1 MIVCHDRRFISV
13 SIASNK
19 CWQSLAMIRTLVM
32 FYRPGTLIVYALRPA
47 LRGSVK
53 KYPGKQYV
61 RRLLSQCFVSCG
73 STNYTALWVTGYLG
87 DLSAVLVVD
96 ELHRQAVDRRCFKR
110 PSRLRNW
117 SVCTPPL
124 TFTRRTASAHIT
136 DHRPKPLLPSSG
148 LFSTVIH
155 SSHPRH
161 TACLLSQFDNWQRQ
175 SLQPTPGVASNI
187 LNTTAVD
194 INSTV

>member
-1 MIVCHDRRFISV
+1 MVVCHDRRFISV

-117 SVCTPPL
+117 SVCAHPP
-124 TFTRRTASAHIT
+124 FTRRTASAVIT
-136 DHRPKPLLPSSG
+136 VHRRKLLLPSSG
-148 LFSTVIH
+148 LFSRAIH
-155 SSHPRH
+155 SSTHSVS
-161 TACLLSQFDNWQRQ
+161 AQ
-175 SLQPTPGVASNI
+175 SV
-187 LNTTAVD
+187 
-194 INSTV
+194 